1 MKTKFSGILT
11 LLLAFVVQFTFAQE
25 KTITGTVTDETG
37 PLPGVSIIIKGSTT
51 GTETDFDGN
60 YTIKANTG
68 DVLVYSFVG
77 MSTQQKTVGLSNT
90 IDILLLADNILDE
103 VVIVGYAQK
112 SRDVLT
118 AGIATVTSD
127 ELSQVSA
134 TTNVLN
140 ALQGKAAGV
149 VVTAANGKPGNN
161 AFVRIRGIGSANGG
175 QEPLYV
181 VDGIPVDEVHLNL
194 INNTDV
200 ESISILKD
208 AASASVYG
216 SRGSNGVVVITTK
229 TGRKNKKA
237 QFSFNSQVG
246 FSEKIKDNFDMMN
259 AQQKLEYEREVGRG
273 GPGSTIILQS
283 EWDDL
288 AALDHD
294 WQDTLLKNGFI
305 KSNGLSISGGSEN
318 TNYFVSFKSESDNGI
333 IKGQDGFERLTG
345 RVNLGVEANEWLSL
359 KINTAVS
366 HTLSK
371 EPRDR
376 NNVQNPF
383 SAIYTYNAYE
393 PLFQLDG
400 DGNPSLDANGNPI
413 YNLTH
418 SGFSIAEAI
427 RNNPELEERLR
438 FMGGVSADMKFI
450 KNIVYTPQISLTY
463 TTLRGEYYN
472 QPGSVLD
479 GYVGDAN
486 APGSK
491 RDNGNNSFTYNLLNK
506 INYTNSFN
514 EVHNVGVTVFS
525 EFFNNNFRSYS
536 LGSKGFPTPDLNTQ
550 DNSAEPTSATT
561 YRDELT
567 RFSIGGILDYNFA
580 EKYVVSGSFRRDG
593 SSMFGA
599 NNRYGNFWAVSA
611 AWNLHKETFFE
622 DSEFINSLKLRAS
635 YGTLGN
641 DRLPSRYGHLGTN
654 RFSNYN
660 GASAAY
666 PDNVANPDLQ
676 WESKTSL
683 DIGVDFSLMNN
694 RLRGV
699 VNYFDTKT
707 SDLLFLENLAQESGE
722 PGSPASRYVNLGD
735 FASTGIEIELSGDV
749 VKNENFTWTL
759 GGSIAFVKSTVDKLP
774 GGADYIPSAYNLILQ
789 EGEEVYTHYLVRYAG
804 VNPANGR
811 ALYYDKDDNVTE
823 NYNPS
828 DAVALTGK
836 TVSPDFD
843 GSFNTLFDYKGFAL
857 SANFYFKYGN
867 YIYNNQEAQ
876 HLTDGNSIR
885 DNQRLDAFNFWRNP
899 GDTNVLP
906 DARNPLNTSETSDR
920 FLQDGSYLRLRSLR
934 FGYDVPKEWLN
945 EKSFFTGLNIYV
957 QAQNLWTYAPYFK
970 GDPEVG
976 IGSDETIGPNDI
988 GFVPGAYN
996 LNSYP
1001 TLRSFLLGFDITF

>member
-1 MKTKFSGILT
+1 MRTKLSKVLT

-25 KTITGTVTDETG
+25 KTITGTVSDETG
-37 PLPGVSIIIKGSTT
+37 LLPGVSIIIKGTTT
-51 GTETDFDGN
+51 GTETDFDGI
-60 YTIKANTG
+60 YSIKANVG
-68 DVLVYSFVG
+68 DVLVYSFIG
-77 MSTQQKTVGLSNT
+77 MTKQEKTVGLENT
-90 IDILLLADNILDE
+90 INIMFQADNILDE
-103 VVIVGYAQK
+103 VVVVGYAQK

-118 AGIATVTSD
+118 AGISTVTSD

-181 VDGIPVDEVHLNL
+181 VDGIPVSENDLNL
-194 INNTDV
+194 INSSDIEN
-200 ESISILKD
+200 ISVLKD

-229 TGRKNKKA
+229 TGRKNQRTK
-237 QFSFNSQVG
+237 FTFNSQVG
-246 FSEKIKDNFDMMN
+246 WSEKIEDNFTMMN
-259 AQQKLEYEREVGRG
+259 AQQKLEYEREVNRG
-273 GPGSTIILQS
+273 GPGSTIVLQS
-283 EWDDL
+283 EWDRL
-288 AALDHD
+288 VSYDHD

-305 KSNGLSISGGSEN
+305 RSNGISASGGGEN
-318 TNYFVSFKSESDNGI
+318 SNYFVSFKSEEDTGI
-333 IKGQDGFERLTG
+333 IQDMDGFKRVTG
-345 RVNLGVEANEWLSL
+345 RVNLGVDASDWLSF
-359 KINTAVS
+359 KVNTGVS

-383 SAIYTYNAYE
+383 SAYYTYNAYE

-400 DGNPSLDANGNPI
+400 DNNPILDSNGNPL

-418 SGFSIAEAI
+418 SGFSISEAI
-427 RNNPELEERLR
+427 KNNPELEERLR
-438 FMGGVSADMKFI
+438 FIGSFSADVKLH
-450 KNIVYTPQISLTY
+450 KNLVYSPQISLTY
-463 TTLRGEYYN
+463 TTLRAEYYN
-472 QPGSVLD
+472 QPGSILD

-506 INYTNSFN
+506 INYTKSFN
-514 EVHNVGVTVFS
+514 DVHNLGITAFT

-536 LGSKGFPTPDLNTQ
+536 LGSKGFPTPDLDTQ

-561 YRDELT
+561 SRSELT
-567 RFSIGGILDYNFA
+567 LFSIGGILDYNFD
-580 EKYVVSGSFRRDG
+580 EKYIVSASLRRDG
-593 SSMFGA
+593 SSRFGT

-611 AWNLHKETFFE
+611 AWNLHKEDFFKS
-622 DSEFINSLKLRAS
+622 DKISSLKLRAS

-666 PDNVANPDLQ
+666 PNNVSNPDLK

-683 DIGVDFSLMNN
+683 DVGIDFALFNN

-699 VNYFDTKT
+699 FNYFDTKT
-707 SDLLFLENLAQESGE
+707 SDLLFLENLAQETGE
-722 PGSPASRYVNLGD
+722 PGAPASRYVNLGD
-735 FASTGIEIELSGDV
+735 FGSTGIEIELSGDV
-749 VKNENFTWTL
+749 VKTEDFIWTL
-759 GGSIAFVKSTVDKLP
+759 GGSIAFVKSTVEKLP
-774 GGADYIPSAYNLILQ
+774 GGADYIPPLYDLILQ

-804 VNPANGR
+804 VNPNNGR
-811 ALYYDKDDNVTE
+811 ALYYDKDGNVTQ
-823 NYNPS
+823 NYSPS
-828 DAVALTGK
+828 DAVPLSGK

-843 GSFNTLFDYKGFAL
+843 GSFSTLLNYKGVSL
-857 SANFYFKYGN
+857 SANLYFKYGN
-867 YIYNNQEAQ
+867 YIYNSQETQ

-899 GDTNVLP
+899 GDTDVLP

-934 FGYDVPKEWLN
+934 LGYDLPEKWLN
-945 EKSFFTGLNIYV
+945 EKSFLTSVNFYLQG
-957 QAQNLWTYAPYFK
+957 QNLYTYAPYFK

-976 IGSDETIGPNDI
+976 IGSDETIGPANI

-1001 TLRSFLLGFDITF
+1001 TVKSFLLGVDITF